1 MYKANLLILLF
12 LFISVMGGFSQ
23 SKNVLKK
30 KRRHA
35 INKIK
40 LTNNLL
46 EKSQSNRVA
55 TLHKLQLITENIKSR
70 NELISIIEDEIFLIN
85 SDLTKLNSQ
94 INTHIYYLN
103 DLKERYAKLVVSAYK
118 TRDLNQKM
126 MYIFASKDLSQAY
139 KRYNYFNDILK
150 ALKKQSEIIDS
161 TIIKKNKLI
170 VKYKKDSKVLRKR
183 KQELNDSRLQLTIE
197 YKKKENFLISLRKH
211 QKKLRNQLKSYRKY
225 RDKLDNE
232 IKRLIRKEV
241 AVNEK
246 RNKKIKLKNKSIKAT
261 PKVKN
266 YSKSFAR
273 NRGRICWPTE
283 SGFISSYFG
292 LHRDPVNRHIFNKN
306 DGIDITTKKGA
317 KVRAVFNGEVSQIII
332 IPGFNYT
339 VILRHGSYLTVY
351 TNLSQINVKKGQKV
365 KRKQKIGI
373 AGIDETN
380 PNKTY
385 IKFQIYN
392 EGKKLNPSKW
402 LARQ

>member
-1 MYKANLLILLF
+1 MYKTNLLILLF
-12 LFISVMGGFSQ
+12 LFISIIGGFSQ
-23 SKNVLKK
+23 SKNYLKK
-30 KRRHA
+30 KRRNA
-35 INKIK
+35 ISKIK

-46 EKSQSNRVA
+46 EKSQTNKVA

-70 NELISIIEDEIFLIN
+70 NELISVIEDEIFLIN
-85 SDLTKLNSQ
+85 GDLTKLNTQ
-94 INTHIYYLN
+94 INSHIYYLN
-103 DLKERYAKLVVSAYK
+103 DLKDRYAKLVVSAYK

-161 TIIKKNKLI
+161 TIIKKNKLV
-170 VKYKKDSKVLRKR
+170 VKYKNDSKTLQRR
-183 KQELNDSRLQLTIE
+183 KQELNDSKLQLTIE

-246 RNKKIKLKNKSIKAT
+246 LNKKVKKKNATIKAT
-261 PKVKN
+261 PKVTN

-351 TNLSQINVKKGQKV
+351 TNLSQINVKKGQIV
-365 KRKQKIGI
+365 KSKQKIGI
-373 AGIDETN
+373 AGVDETN